1 MKDNE
6 KKVKENE
13 EKYINN
19 LVKIG
24 KMISIEASKNPKLEE
39 KIKKM
44 SSY

>member
-1 MKDNE
+1 MNDNE

-24 KMISIEASKNPKLEE
+24 KMISIEDSKNPKLEE

>member
-1 MKDNE
+1 MNENKEIKKD
-6 KKVKENE
+6 NE

-24 KMISIEASKNPKLEE
+24 KMISIEASKNQKLEE